1 MEIPLYECFDFS
13 AIRVNKRVEVN
24 FACVM
29 RSRVL
34 SFLIRVAVNCT
45 FFLEKR

>member
-13 AIRVNKRVEVN
+13 AIRVNKGVEVN

-29 RSRVL
+29 RSRE
-34 SFLIRVAVNCT
+34 
-45 FFLEKR
+45 FFLSLFESR